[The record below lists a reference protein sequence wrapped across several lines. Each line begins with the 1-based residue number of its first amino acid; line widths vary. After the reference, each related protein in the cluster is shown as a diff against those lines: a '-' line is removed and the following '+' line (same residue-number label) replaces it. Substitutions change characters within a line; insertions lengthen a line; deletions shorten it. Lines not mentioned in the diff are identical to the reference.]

1 MNQAHA
7 ARPADHA
14 ASLEA
19 RFGWRIAASLN
30 ERRSDADHDI
40 SERLRISRERALEV
54 ARARRQTAAAPVTAA
69 APQVIGI
76 SSTGAALAAGQ
87 PGEGWGRLASLVPIL
102 LLLAALF
109 GIDAWQDHLQINAA
123 AEVDA
128 ALLTDDL
135 PPEAYA
141 DPGFVEYLRSPHQ
154 E

>member
-1 MNQAHA
+1 MNQGPAAHS
-7 ARPADHA
+7 ADRA

-30 ERRSDADHDI
+30 ERRSHSDHDI

-54 ARARRQTAAAPVTAA
+54 AKARRQAATATVTAA
-69 APQVIGI
+69 APQILGI
-76 SSTGAALAAGQ
+76 TASGAAIAGGT
-87 PGEGWGRLASLVPIL
+87 PSERWGRLASVIPIL
-102 LLLAALF
+102 LLLGALF
-109 GIDAWQDHLQINAA
+109 AIDSWQDSVQINAA
-123 AEVDA
+123 ADVDA

-141 DPGFVEYLRSPHQ
+141 DPGFVEYLRSPNH